1 MYVIIGQGVAGTT
14 AANALRR
21 LDHGAPIT
29 VVTAEQDSFYS
40 RIDLPDIIEGKV
52 LPAAAELQSVAQ
64 FETLGIT
71 CAMGKT
77 VAAIRP
83 ADKTV
88 EFASGECLAYD
99 KLLLATGSVSAMPN
113 LPGINAA
120 GIASLWTMADAR
132 RIVAAAG
139 AARSVVVVG
148 AGLIGIKT
156 ALALAARGLA
166 VTIVEKLPRLM
177 PRQLDDAASSILAG
191 RIKGIDLRLGAE
203 LTGILTERGEVRGMA
218 VDDRTIAADILI
230 MAIGV
235 RPNVALAGEAGLT
248 VSRGIV
254 VDAQQR
260 TSIADVYAAGD
271 VAESVDRLTGES
283 VVPAT
288 WPVAAEQ
295 GRVAAANMAGQPAT
309 FDGSMAMNSV
319 DIAGLPLVS
328 VGEIDAR
335 EGDAELVS
343 TSSGSY
349 KKLIFRGSR
358 LRGFICLGDIRQ
370 AGVLGRILWRQLEVR
385 DAERLLSPAFS
396 FRDLMA
402 A

>member
-1 MYVIIGQGVAGTT
+1 
-14 AANALRR
+14 
-21 LDHGAPIT
+21 
-29 VVTAEQDSFYS
+29 
-40 RIDLPDIIEGKV
+40 
-52 LPAAAELQSVAQ
+52 
-64 FETLGIT
+64 
-71 CAMGKT
+71 
-77 VAAIRP
+77 
-83 ADKTV
+83 
-88 EFASGECLAYD
+88 
-99 KLLLATGSVSAMPN
+99 
-113 LPGINAA
+113 
-120 GIASLWTMADAR
+120 MADAR

-139 AARSVVVVG
+139 ATRSVVVVG
-148 AGLIGIKT
+148 AGLIGLKT

-166 VTIVEKLPRLM
+166 VTIVEKLSRLM

-191 RIKGIDLRLGAE
+191 RIKGIDFRLGAE
-203 LTGILTERGEVRGMA
+203 LTGILTERGEVRGVA
-218 VDDRTIAADILI
+218 VDGRTIAADVLI

-248 VSRGIV
+248 VRRGVV

-309 FDGSMAMNSV
+309 FDGSTAMNSV

-343 TSSGSY
+343 ISSGSY

-370 AGVLGRILWRQLEVR
+370 AGVLGRILWQQLEVP